1 MLQKTEKS
9 GIYWLLLTIFV
20 LLLDQASKYWI
31 MAEFELHQSLQILPF
46 FNFTYARNYGAAF
59 SFLGDASGWQRYLF
73 TAIAVLVSVFLVY
86 SLQKNSIKKHLEN
99 IAFSLVLAGAL
110 GNLLDRLMFGY
121 VVDFLDFNLGF
132 YRWPT
137 FNIAD
142 ISIFIGAALLI
153 LESVLHVAREE
164 NKDEHNKRK

>member
-1 MLQKTEKS
+1 M
-9 GIYWLLLTIFV
+9 
-20 LLLDQASKYWI
+20 
-31 MAEFELHQSLQILPF
+31 
-46 FNFTYARNYGAAF
+46 
-59 SFLGDASGWQRYLF
+59 
-73 TAIAVLVSVFLVY
+73 Y